1 VRGVAIDSLPRTK
14 GTFSEV
20 ALVIRMAL
28 GADEADVEDTGTD
41 KCSGSISTM
50 ASSGRASLCDSSR
63 RSATRSRRQ
72 AILTVS
78 RRPSAHF
85 TEAELEEEMR
95 DFAVVGLREEVA
107 DTVDEE
113 RPRESKEEVLLNPV
127 EI

>member
-1 VRGVAIDSLPRTK
+1 MG
-14 GTFSEV
+14 
-20 ALVIRMAL
+20 L
-28 GADEADVEDTGTD
+28 GAGEADVEDTGPD
-41 KCSGSISTM
+41 EYSGNMSTI
-50 ASSGRASLCDSSR
+50 APLGRASLCDSSR

-78 RRPSAHF
+78 RRPSTHF

-95 DFAVVGLREEVA
+95 DFAVVGLREEDA

-113 RPRESKEEVLLNPV
+113 RPRESREEVLFNPV

>member
-1 VRGVAIDSLPRTK
+1 
-14 GTFSEV
+14 
-20 ALVIRMAL
+20 M
-28 GADEADVEDTGTD
+28 
-41 KCSGSISTM
+41 
-50 ASSGRASLCDSSR
+50 
-63 RSATRSRRQ
+63 
-72 AILTVS
+72 TVS

-107 DTVDEE
+107 DTVDKE

>member
-1 VRGVAIDSLPRTK
+1 MRGVAIDSLPS
-14 GTFSEV
+14 SEA
-20 ALVIRMAL
+20 ALVIRMGL
-28 GADEADVEDTGTD
+28 GTDEADVEDTGPD
-41 KCSGSISTM
+41 EYSGNISTM
-50 ASSGRASLCDSSR
+50 APLGRASLCDSSC

-72 AILTVS
+72 AIVTVS

-127 EI
+127 EV